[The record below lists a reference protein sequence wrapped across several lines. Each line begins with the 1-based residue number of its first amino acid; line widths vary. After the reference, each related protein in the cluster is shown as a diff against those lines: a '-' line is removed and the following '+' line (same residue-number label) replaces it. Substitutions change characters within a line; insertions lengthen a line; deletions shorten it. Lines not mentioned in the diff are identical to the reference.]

1 MNDSNRTDPD
11 KSARHMHSTAIDV
24 FNRTVIM
31 TCAILFNR
39 STRLAS
45 QSPLVC
51 SLFFFP
57 LASFCWRTTRLLQ
70 HTHSTMSSLSIY
82 GRIDKRKDRQADT
95 KIETVFVFL
104 NTYVLTSV
112 PIYFLNLSYIKTQK
126 SNGNIRHVR
135 LNICLKFGKH
145 VRNLQ

>member
-11 KSARHMHSTAIDV
+11 NSARHMHSTAIDV

-70 HTHSTMSSLSIY
+70 HTHSTTSSLSLY
-82 GRIDKRKDRQADT
+82 MAEQTNGKADT

-112 PIYFLNLSYIKTQK
+112 SVQFLNLSYIKTQK

-135 LNICLKFGKH
+135 LNICLRFGKH
-145 VRNLQ
+145 ARNLQ